1 MSKVERVCS
10 HRASLSKSSMA
21 SFLEDLWSSIFT
33 PGPTPSLLVATNAT
47 FASLQFLL
55 FVLLIVTH
63 SVHFVVLSFLSG
75 ALWWSINWFS
85 NEIKEVRIREEEKEK
100 QKARLVVKGKQK
112 TADAVRMP
120 AAIDS
125 TESETETES
134 LAGDKDPI
142 ASSTITSSAERPPI
156 PANAAPQLSA
166 KDEALRKRRSLVESS
181 GSSGYMS
188 TDSEWEKVDGGKNS

>member
-1 MSKVERVCS
+1 
-10 HRASLSKSSMA
+10 MA
-21 SFLEDLWSSIFT
+21 SFLEDIWSSIFT

-47 FASLQFLL
+47 FASLQILL
-55 FVLLIVTH
+55 FVLLIVTR

-85 NEIKEVRIREEEKEK
+85 NEIQAVRIREEEKEK
-100 QKARLVVKGKQK
+100 QKARLVKQK
-112 TADAVRMP
+112 TGDAVRMP
-120 AAIDS
+120 AVIDS

-142 ASSTITSSAERPPI
+142 ASSATTSSAERPPI
-156 PANAAPQLSA
+156 PADPAPQLSA
-166 KDEALRKRRSLVESS
+166 KDEALRKRRSLGE
-181 GSSGYMS
+181 SSGYMS

>member
-1 MSKVERVCS
+1 MSKVERVS
-10 HRASLSKSSMA
+10 HCASLSKSSMA

-85 NEIKEVRIREEEKEK
+85 NEVKEVRIREEEKEK

-120 AAIDS
+120 AVIDS

-142 ASSTITSSAERPPI
+142 ASSAITSSAERPPI
-156 PANAAPQLSA
+156 PANPAPQLSA
-166 KDEALRKRRSLVESS
+166 KDEVLRKRRSLVESS